1 MKWIINF
8 NFENLLLV
16 FYEINNNI
24 HFQDAVFDKE
34 KFMAIGAKCK
44 EESGT
49 SEDDVK
55 KILHGQAATS
65 TESKCMMACIFK
77 EMGIV
82 SLSDR

>member
-1 MKWIINF
+1 
-8 NFENLLLV
+8 
-16 FYEINNNI
+16 
-24 HFQDAVFDKE
+24 
-34 KFMAIGAKCK
+34 MAIGAKCK

-55 KILHGQAATS
+55 KILHGEASTS

-82 SLSDR
+82 SLSN

>member
-1 MKWIINF
+1 M
-8 NFENLLLV
+8 
-16 FYEINNNI
+16 
-24 HFQDAVFDKE
+24 FDKD

-49 SEDDVK
+49 PEEEVK
-55 KILHGQAATS
+55 QILHGEAATS

-82 SLSDR
+82 SV